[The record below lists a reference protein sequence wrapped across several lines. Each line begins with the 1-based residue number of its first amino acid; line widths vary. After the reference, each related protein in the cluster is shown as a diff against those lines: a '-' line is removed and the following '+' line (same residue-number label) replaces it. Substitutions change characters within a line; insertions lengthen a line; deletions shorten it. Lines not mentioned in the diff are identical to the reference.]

1 MSFIDNIITRFN
13 NGVTNEDVG
22 SIFNSLR
29 FPSHLG
35 SHYFEEDFYTFTAAQ
50 WTETDVQGANTVSI
64 ADGDGGIITLLTAG
78 ADNDEVQLQRVD
90 GATLVA
96 ESWLFDPD
104 KRLFIEVLATLSEV
118 SLSEILIGLAITDTT
133 LLPAPTDGLYFHKA
147 EGSGAVTL
155 DARKDDAEVSGSVGT
170 IVDATAFRLQAYYD
184 GQGSDGRLYGALDGT
199 IGSFT
204 EPDTTFPDDEELTI
218 SFSVRAGEAAAKT
231 LTMDRI
237 VVIQER

>member
-1 MSFIDNIITRFN
+1 MFIDNQVTRLN
-13 NGVTNEDVG
+13 NGVNNEDVG

-35 SHYFEEDFYTFTAAQ
+35 SHLYEEDFYTFVAGQ
-50 WTETDVQGANTVSI
+50 WTETDVQGANTVAI
-64 ADGDGGIITLLTAG
+64 QNGDGGIITLLLAG
-78 ADNDEVQLQRVD
+78 ADDDEVALQKIAA
-90 GATLVA
+90 GISA

-104 KRLFIEVLATLSEV
+104 KRFFIEILATLSEV
-118 SLSEILIGLAITDTT
+118 LLTEILIGLAITDAT

-147 EGSGAVTL
+147 EGAGLVTL
-155 DARKDDAEVSGSVGT
+155 DARKNSVEVSGDVGT

-184 GQGSDGRLYGALDGT
+184 GQGSDGRLYGALDGAV
-199 IGSFT
+199 GSFS
-204 EPDTTFPDDEELTI
+204 EPDVSFPDDEELTI
-218 SFSVRAGEAAAKT
+218 SFAVRAGEAAAKT